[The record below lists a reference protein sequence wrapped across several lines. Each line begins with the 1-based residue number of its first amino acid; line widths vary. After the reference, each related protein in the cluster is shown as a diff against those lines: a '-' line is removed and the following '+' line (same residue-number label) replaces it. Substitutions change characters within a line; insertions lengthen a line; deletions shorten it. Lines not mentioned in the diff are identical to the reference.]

1 MAKKPGIGDVEK
13 ATDRIQPYIRQ
24 TPVRT
29 SGQVNQKAGCEVY
42 FKCENFQ
49 RAGAFKFRGACNA
62 VLSLSDET
70 ASKGVVTHSSGNH
83 AQALSLAASI
93 RGIPAYIV
101 MPENAPEVKISAVK
115 GYGGRITFCEATQK
129 ARESVAESVM
139 NETGAVFIHP
149 YNNPEIIAG
158 QGTAALELITQVPD
172 LDIIITPV
180 GGGGLISGTA
190 LAAKMNRKQLRV
202 IGAEPEMADDA
213 YRSFKSG
220 KLIKPERVDTVA
232 DGLRTSLGDLTFQLI
247 CDYVDDIVTVSEE
260 SIIRDMR
267 YIWERMNMII
277 EASSAVPVSALFD
290 HKIDIKGKKAG
301 VILSGGNTDLNKL
314 PWQV

>member
-1 MAKKPGIGDVEK
+1 MTKKPDIGDIEK
-13 ATDRIQPYIRQ
+13 AADRIQAYIRQ

-29 SGQVNQKAGCEVY
+29 SVQVNQKTGCEVY

-62 VLSLSDET
+62 VLSLSDEA
-70 ASKGVVTHSSGNH
+70 ASRGVVTHSSGNH

-115 GYGGRITFCEATQK
+115 GYGGRITFCEATQES
-129 ARESVAESVM
+129 RESAAEAVK
-139 NETGAVFIHP
+139 NETGAAFIHP

-158 QGTAALELITQVPD
+158 QGTAAFELIRQVPD
-172 LDIIITPV
+172 LDILITPV

-190 LAAKMNRKQLRV
+190 VAAKFNRRQLR
-202 IGAEPEMADDA
+202 ITGAEPEMADDA
-213 YRSFKSG
+213 YQSFKAG
-220 KLIKPERVDTVA
+220 KLIKPGRVDTIA
-232 DGLRTSLGDLTFQLI
+232 DGLRTSLSDLTFQLI
-247 CDYVDDIVTVSEE
+247 CDNVHEIVTVSEE

-267 YIWERMNMII
+267 FIWERMNMII

-301 VILSGGNTDLNKL
+301 VIISGGNTDLNKL
-314 PWQV
+314 PWQA

>member
-1 MAKKPGIGDVEK
+1 MIKKPGIGDIER
-13 ATDRIQPYIRQ
+13 AADRIQAYIRQ

-29 SGQVNQKAGCEVY
+29 SSQVNQKAGCDVY

-62 VLSLSDET
+62 VLSLSDK
-70 ASKGVVTHSSGNH
+70 AAGGVVTHSSGNH
-83 AQALSLAASI
+83 AQALSLAASL

-129 ARESVAESVM
+129 ARESVAEAVM

-158 QGTAALELITQVPD
+158 QGTAALELISQVPD
-172 LDIIITPV
+172 LDVIITPV

-190 LAAKMNRKQLRV
+190 LAAKFNRKQLRV
-202 IGAEPEMADDA
+202 IGTEPEMADDA
-213 YRSFKSG
+213 YRSFKAG
-220 KLIKPERVDTVA
+220 KMIRPERVDTVA

-267 YIWERMNMII
+267 FIWERMNMII
-277 EASSAVPVSALFD
+277 ETSSAVPVSALFD
-290 HKIDIKGKKAG
+290 HKFDIKGKKAG
-301 VILSGGNTDLNKL
+301 VIISGGNTELNKL
-314 PWQV
+314 PWQA